1 MQTCKRLGTQYAMER
16 QRTPQREARVRDV
29 LAKRQKDF
37 TLIIDNVWDPH
48 NVSAILRSCDA
59 FGIYGIHLYYTVSQW
74 PELAKKSSASGK
86 KWVERTKHT
95 DPVKMVG
102 GLREQGYQVLRTG
115 FSETAKPLMDF
126 DLSKP
131 SAVILSNEHS
141 GTAPEL
147 AELVPDEVYI
157 PMQGMIQSFNVSV
170 AAALILYHG
179 FSQRFAKGMYDNP
192 SFTPEEMEKL
202 TAEWLA
208 R

>member
-1 MQTCKRLGTQYAMER
+1 MEKK
-16 QRTPQREARVRDV
+16 RTPQREARIRQV
-29 LAKRQKDF
+29 LEKRQKDL
-37 TLIIDNVWDPH
+37 TLIVDNVWDPH

-59 FGIYGIHLYYTVSQW
+59 FGVYGIHLYYSTAQW
-74 PELAKKSSASGK
+74 PDFANKTSASGK

-102 GLREQGYQVLRTG
+102 SLRDQGYQVLRTG
-115 FSETAKPLMDF
+115 FSETARPLMDF
-126 DLSKP
+126 DLSIP

-141 GTAPEL
+141 GTAPEI

-179 FSQRFAKGMYDNP
+179 FSQRYAKGMYDSP
-192 SFTPEEMEKL
+192 SFSPEEMDGIVEDWL
-202 TAEWLA
+202 T

>member
-1 MQTCKRLGTQYAMER
+1 MEKK
-16 QRTPQREARVRDV
+16 RTPQREARIREV
-29 LAKRQKDF
+29 LAKRQRDL
-37 TLIIDNVWDPH
+37 TLIVDNVWDPH

-59 FGIYGIHLYYTVSQW
+59 FGVYGIHLYYTVSTW
-74 PELAKKSSASGK
+74 PDLDKKSSASGK
-86 KWVERTKHT
+86 KWIERTKHT

-102 GLREQGYQVLRTG
+102 SLRSQEYQILRTG
-115 FSETAKPLMDF
+115 FSETARPLMDF
-126 DLSKP
+126 DLTVP
-131 SAVILSNEHS
+131 SAIILSNEHS

-179 FSQRFAKGMYDNP
+179 FTQRHAKGMYSEP
-192 SFTPEEMEKL
+192 SFSPDELEQLSTLWL
-202 TAEWLA
+202 T

>member
-1 MQTCKRLGTQYAMER
+1 MER
-16 QRTPQREARVRDV
+16 KRTPQREARVREV
-29 LAKRQKDF
+29 LSKRQKDF

-59 FGIYGIHLYYTVSQW
+59 FGVYGIHLYYTESQW
-74 PELAKKSSASGK
+74 PELDKKSSASGK
-86 KWVERTKHT
+86 KWVERTTHS
-95 DPVKMVG
+95 DPAEMIG
-102 GLREQGYQVLRTG
+102 GLREQGYQILRTG
-115 FSETAKPLMDF
+115 FSENARPLMDF
-126 DLSKP
+126 DLSVP

-179 FSQRFAKGMYDNP
+179 FTQRFAKGMYD
-192 SFTPEEMEKL
+192 TPDFSAEEL
-202 TAEWLA
+202 DRLAADWLA